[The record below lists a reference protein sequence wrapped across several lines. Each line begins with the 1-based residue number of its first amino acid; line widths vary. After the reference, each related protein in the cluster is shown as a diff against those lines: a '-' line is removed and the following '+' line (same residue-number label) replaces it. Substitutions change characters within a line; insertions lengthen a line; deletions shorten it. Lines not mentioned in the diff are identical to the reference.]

1 MNPIWC
7 EMRSMVVAAGLLF
20 GAGGI
25 ARADAVSNPAPDL
38 AITNSDGSCGSDLSS
53 CEDAI
58 RNLASQPSWP
68 LHKQFAHHQV
78 AKRRPVVVVA
88 HRQPEPDQV
97 AFGQLNCTGS
107 NAWSLLCPGA
117 QIIGISY

>member
-38 AITNSDGSCGSDLSS
+38 PIWIFILVGHAHEN
-53 CEDAI
+53 
-58 RNLASQPSWP
+58 
-68 LHKQFAHHQV
+68 FA
-78 AKRRPVVVVA
+78 
-88 HRQPEPDQV
+88 
-97 AFGQLNCTGS
+97 
-107 NAWSLLCPGA
+107 
-117 QIIGISY
+117 

>member
-1 MNPIWC
+1 MNSIGF
-7 EMRSMVVAAGLLF
+7 ETRSMVVAAGLLF
-20 GAGGI
+20 GAAGI

-58 RNLASQPSWP
+58 RNFASQPSWH

-78 AKRRPVVVVA
+78 AKRRSVIVLA
-88 HRQPEPDQV
+88 HRTPEPDQV
-97 AFGQLNCTGS
+97 AFGPLTCTGS
-107 NAWSLLCPGA
+107 SAWSLLCPGA